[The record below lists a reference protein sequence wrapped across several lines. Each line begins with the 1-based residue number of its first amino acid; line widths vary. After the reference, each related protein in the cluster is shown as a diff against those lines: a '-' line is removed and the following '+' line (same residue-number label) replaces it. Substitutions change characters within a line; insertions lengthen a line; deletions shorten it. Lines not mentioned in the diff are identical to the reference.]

1 MVLLRTQLQHLGVLR
16 RRMSRLLAR
25 NHAKAAALT
34 RVLSRSGG
42 RDAIAAQGAVAKVG
56 GTYHDAASAQQ
67 RPTSY
72 WPGGATARAGAT
84 STTYLLEPLG
94 KLGQLASDE
103 AAAKLQSGDGASNSR
118 HVAVAEGL
126 GASGGLD
133 RGEPH
138 VVPADEST
146 RLWDFPDIQKWQVI
160 RSRRRFWP
168 EMERMDREHAFEGQD
183 FQWPQPTPDS
193 SNSRPWVRTASQGI
207 EDTPTNVFPQKFD
220 WPQPQGGDSA
230 FPEPAG
236 GGRAV
241 LGTGERAGSEAR
253 FVKAGGLLRPG
264 DAMRLDGHRGAF
276 VATETTLSLTHL
288 LRPGDIMP
296 RTRPALYWS
305 AACSQSVCPLDTPHK
320 ERAYAW
326 RFVA

>member
-34 RVLSRSGG
+34 RVLSRSGD

-56 GTYHDAASAQQ
+56 GTYDDAASAQQ
-67 RPTSY
+67 WPTLY

-84 STTYLLEPLG
+84 STTYLLKPLG

-103 AAAKLQSGDGASNSR
+103 AAAKLQSGDGASDLR
-118 HVAVAEGL
+118 HVAKGL
-126 GASGGLD
+126 GARGGH
-133 RGEPH
+133 GTGGPH

-160 RSRRRFWP
+160 RNRRRFWP
-168 EMERMDREHAFEGQD
+168 EMERMDREHAFEGQV
-183 FQWPQPTPDS
+183 FQWPQPSPDV
-193 SNSRPWVRTASQGI
+193 SNARRWVRTASQGI

-220 WPQPQGGDSA
+220 WPQPQGVDSA

-241 LGTGERAGSEAR
+241 LGTGDRAGSGTQ

-264 DAMRLDGHRGAF
+264 DGMCLDDIEPPLLQQR
-276 VATETTLSLTHL
+276 HL
-288 LRPGDIMP
+288 
-296 RTRPALYWS
+296 
-305 AACSQSVCPLDTPHK
+305 CH
-320 ERAYAW
+320 
-326 RFVA
+326 

>member
-25 NHAKAAALT
+25 NHAKDGALT
-34 RVLSRSGG
+34 RVLSRSGD

-56 GTYHDAASAQQ
+56 GTYDDAASAQQ
-67 RPTSY
+67 RPTLY

-84 STTYLLEPLG
+84 STTYLLKPLG

-103 AAAKLQSGDGASNSR
+103 AAAKLQSGDGASDLR
-118 HVAVAEGL
+118 HVAEGL
-126 GASGGLD
+126 EARGGH
-133 RGEPH
+133 GTGGPH
-138 VVPADEST
+138 VVPTDEST

-160 RSRRRFWP
+160 RNRRRFWP
-168 EMERMDREHAFEGQD
+168 EMERMDREHAFEGQV
-183 FQWPQPTPDS
+183 FQWPQPSPDV
-193 SNSRPWVRTASQGI
+193 SNARRWVRTASQGI

-220 WPQPQGGDSA
+220 WPQPQGVDSA

-241 LGTGERAGSEAR
+241 LGTGDRAGSGTQ

-264 DAMRLDGHRGAF
+264 DGMCLDDIEPPLLQQR
-276 VATETTLSLTHL
+276 HL
-288 LRPGDIMP
+288 
-296 RTRPALYWS
+296 
-305 AACSQSVCPLDTPHK
+305 CH
-320 ERAYAW
+320 
-326 RFVA
+326 